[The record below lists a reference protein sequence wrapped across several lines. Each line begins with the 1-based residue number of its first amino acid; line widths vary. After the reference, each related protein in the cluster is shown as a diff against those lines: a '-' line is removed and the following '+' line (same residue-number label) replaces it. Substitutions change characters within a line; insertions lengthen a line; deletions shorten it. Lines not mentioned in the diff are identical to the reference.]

1 MFPPPSWAVGYLS
14 PRAETWCQGLCP
26 GFMELMD
33 SSCCRQVSRHLLP
46 SSWFPTPPTFLPC
59 VLGFSSV
66 ALSTWGGKNLGGEGD
81 GRIPTKALTCTKRS
95 SLSPWHLSRRQAD
108 PLIDLG
114 RGPTP
119 LQP

>member
-14 PRAETWCQGLCP
+14 PRAERWCQALCP
-26 GFMELMD
+26 GFMELID
-33 SSCCRQVSRHLLP
+33 NSCCRQVSRHLL
-46 SSWFPTPPTFLPC
+46 SSPCSHTFLPC
-59 VLGFSSV
+59 VFGFSSV
-66 ALSTWGGKNLGGEGD
+66 ALSIWGGKNLGGEGD

-95 SLSPWHLSRRQAD
+95 SLSPWHMSRRQAD

-114 RGPTP
+114 RGPAP